1 LNPFELFRDDGPIAR
16 ACGATLGRAVRLPA
30 IALLVIGALPSLA
43 LLVIER
49 GGASDGAVG
58 AAIGWLVLVGGASRG
73 RPHTGPLRWAVP
85 PVLRLVEYTAV
96 LWLGALAGGTGPAA
110 AFALLAAVA
119 YRHYDLFYRLRFL
132 GVAPPQWV
140 GDVAGGWEGRLLA
153 GYVLLVTGALP
164 AGFFA
169 AAAVFGALFAGES
182 ISGWMR
188 AQAGDVPGY
197 TDEGVAD
204 LGAEVGAE

>member
-1 LNPFELFRDDGPIAR
+1 LNQFQLFRDDGPIAR

-30 IALLVIGALPSLA
+30 IALLVIGTLPALA

-49 GGASDGAVG
+49 SGASDGAVG

-73 RPHTGPLRWAVP
+73 RPHTDRLRWAIP
-85 PVLRLVEYTAV
+85 PLLRLVEYTV
-96 LWLGALAGGTGPAA
+96 ILWLAALAGGAGPAA

-119 YRHYDLFYRLRFL
+119 YHHYDLFYRPRFL
-132 GVAPPQWV
+132 GVVPPRWV
-140 GDVAGGWEGRLLA
+140 GDIAGGWEGRLVA

-169 AAAVFGALFAGES
+169 AAAAFAALFAGES

-188 AQAGDVPGY
+188 AGPGDAPAHGHE
-197 TDEGVAD
+197 DA
-204 LGAEVGAE
+204 AEVGAE

>member
-1 LNPFELFRDDGPIAR
+1 
-16 ACGATLGRAVRLPA
+16 VRLPA
-30 IALLVIGALPSLA
+30 IAMLVIGALPSIA

-73 RPHTGPLRWAVP
+73 RPHTDRLRWAVP
-85 PVLRLVEYTAV
+85 PLLRLVEYAV
-96 LWLGALAGGTGPAA
+96 ILWLGALAGGTGPAA

-119 YRHYDLFYRLRFL
+119 YHHYDLFYRLRFL
-132 GVAPPQWV
+132 GVPPPQWV
-140 GDVAGGWEGRLLA
+140 GDVAGGWEGRLVA

-182 ISGWMR
+182 IWGWMR
-188 AQAGDVPGY
+188 VRSGEVPGY
-197 TDEGVAD
+197 TDE
-204 LGAEVGAE
+204 VGAEAGAE

>member
-1 LNPFELFRDDGPIAR
+1 LNQFELFRDDGPIAR
-16 ACGATLGRAVRLPA
+16 ACGAILGRAVRLPA
-30 IALLVIGALPSLA
+30 IALLVIGTLPALA

-49 GGASDGAVG
+49 SGASDGAVG

-73 RPHTGPLRWAVP
+73 RPHTDRLRWAIP
-85 PVLRLVEYTAV
+85 PVLRLVEYTV
-96 LWLGALAGGTGPAA
+96 ILWLAALAGGAGPAA

-119 YRHYDLFYRLRFL
+119 YHHYDLFYRPRFL
-132 GVAPPQWV
+132 GVAPPRWV
-140 GDVAGGWEGRLLA
+140 GDVAGGWDGRLVA

-169 AAAVFGALFAGES
+169 AAAVFAALFAGES

-188 AQAGDVPGY
+188 AGAGDAPAHG
-197 TDEGVAD
+197 DEDA
-204 LGAEVGAE
+204 AEVGAE